1 MACLSLQGF
10 RTATLFLNNSG
21 GYRGIRREHSRACFP
36 GQMLEESYTYMKESN
51 RLKKHSTLALRKR
64 RRGLARL
71 LPPVEETLRGSLVE
85 RYLTCGNL
93 ACKCARGK
101 RHGPVWYLTV
111 TLAPGRTTSRLPIAP
126 GCDSSRRTCP
136 NCCPSSAFAGIC
148 GGNCAPPM

>member
-1 MACLSLQGF
+1 VLGGKVCRSLPAQGMKYTRF
-10 RTATLFLNNSG
+10 SVRSQARLLFCRSEV
-21 GYRGIRREHSRACFP
+21 RSSC
-36 GQMLEESYTYMKESN
+36 MKGSN
-51 RLKKHSTLALRKR
+51 RLKKLSTLALRQR
-64 RRGLARL
+64 RQGLARL
-71 LPPVEETLRGSLVE
+71 LPPVEETLRGSLIE

-93 ACKCARGK
+93 GCHCARGK